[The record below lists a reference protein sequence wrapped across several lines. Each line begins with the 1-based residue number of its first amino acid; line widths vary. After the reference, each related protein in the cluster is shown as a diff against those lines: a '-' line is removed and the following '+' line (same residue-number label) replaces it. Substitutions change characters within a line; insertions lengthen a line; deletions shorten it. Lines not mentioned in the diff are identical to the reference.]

1 MDVFKQYA
9 TDEAKE
15 ADGVWIPLGRE
26 DDPKGAALLVAR
38 SGNKKYTKL
47 ITREVEKNQRAL
59 DIKGDEADALSDAL
73 MIGVMANTILLGWKN
88 IEFKGAPLA
97 YTVDNAKIL
106 LGVKDFRKLV
116 ARLSDDIEHY
126 RNAQEVEQ
134 GKGSQP
140 S

>member
-1 MDVFKQYA
+1 MDVFRQYA
-9 TDEAKE
+9 TDEVKE
-15 ADGVWIPLGRE
+15 AEGVWIPLGRE

-59 DIKGDEADALSDAL
+59 DLKNDASDELSDQL
-73 MIGVMANTILLGWKN
+73 MIGVMATTILLGWKN
-88 IEFKGAPLA
+88 IEFKGQPLP
-97 YTVDNAKIL
+97 YSVDNAKTL

-116 ARLSDDIEHY
+116 ARLSDDMENY
-126 RNAQEVEQ
+126 RAAQEVEQ
-134 GKGSQP
+134 GKDLPP